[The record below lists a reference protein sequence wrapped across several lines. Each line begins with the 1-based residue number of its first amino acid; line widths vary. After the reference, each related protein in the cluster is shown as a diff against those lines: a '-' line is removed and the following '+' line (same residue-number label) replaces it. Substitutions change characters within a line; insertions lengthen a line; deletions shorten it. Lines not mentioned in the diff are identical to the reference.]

1 MQNQS
6 GQNPDLIRYKYLDSQ
21 RVTLLLNEERY
32 IPAAHLSNKSELVS
46 ILTFWDLKDSPSKS
60 DVMDYIRVG
69 SVTINQPNRTKWF
82 SIKIKDMNFTNP
94 IVIMGPV
101 SNRGGDAVTT

>member
-1 MQNQS
+1 
-6 GQNPDLIRYKYLDSQ
+6 
-21 RVTLLLNEERY
+21 
-32 IPAAHLSNKSELVS
+32 
-46 ILTFWDLKDSPSKS
+46 
-60 DVMDYIRVG
+60 MDYIRVG

-101 SNRGGDAVTT
+101 SNRGGDSVTT